1 MTCKDCL
8 HYPVCHALA
17 VNEQAPLVPPHEC
30 EHYSNYIDWIC
41 CPINNPQGLI
51 EDDIRVGDTV
61 YEIDNSGRIYESKIR
76 NIIFETGGVAFDQTA
91 IGKSIFRSKEEA
103 EEALKEYPRK

>member
-30 EHYSNYIDWIC
+30 AYYSYSRDWLYL
-41 CPINNPQGLI
+41 PSVQGLF
-51 EDDIRVGDTV
+51 ENEKER
-61 YEIDNSGRIYESKIR
+61 DNGEEQMTER
-76 NIIFETGGVAFDQTA
+76 
-91 IGKSIFRSKEEA
+91 RSKE
-103 EEALKEYPRK
+103 